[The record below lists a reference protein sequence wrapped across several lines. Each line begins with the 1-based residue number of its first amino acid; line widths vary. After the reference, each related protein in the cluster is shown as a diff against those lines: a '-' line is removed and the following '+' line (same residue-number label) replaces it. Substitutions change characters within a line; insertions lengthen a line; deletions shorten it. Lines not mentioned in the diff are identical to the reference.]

1 LRIRRSTT
9 EYHTKYF
16 NVLEIND

>member
-9 EYHTKYF
+9 EYHTSISHKR
-16 NVLEIND
+16 